1 MAGRQKLLQIAAR
14 SWLAATAL
22 LAATTAAA
30 QQDYPNQT
38 IRLVMGYPAG
48 VGGADSVARGIASHM
63 KNLAGVPVII
73 ENKTGALTNIAAEHV
88 ANSKPNGYTIL
99 VTAGNST
106 FATNMHLFKTL
117 PFDPIKSFAPITT
130 LTRVPFVLMVSPKE
144 KIFSVQDLTRVLK
157 EKKAKGSYGS
167 STPISLVISEL
178 YKSIAG
184 LETVQIPYKTLEPA
198 WPEMANG
205 GLDFMFVDPANA
217 AIVMKQGRA
226 RGIAVT
232 SAQRSALMPDVP
244 TMIEGGVPG
253 YDVTSWLAAYAP
265 AGTPRPIIDKLSGW
279 FNQVLAME
287 EFRKSMANINYD
299 LYPGTPESLEKFHAA
314 EIEKWGRL
322 IRAAKIEPQ

>member
-1 MAGRQKLLQIAAR
+1 MQATKPALTALFAVFVLFMAGPL
-14 SWLAATAL
+14 
-22 LAATTAAA
+22 AA
-30 QQDYPNQT
+30 QQDFPNQT

-48 VGGADSVARGIASHM
+48 VGGADSVARSIAGYM
-63 KNLAGVPVII
+63 KNLTNVPVII
-73 ENKTGALTNIAAEHV
+73 ENKTGALTNIAAEYV
-88 ANSKPNGYTIL
+88 ANAKPNGYTLL

-117 PFDPIKSFAPITT
+117 PFDPYKSFSYVTT

-144 KIFSVQDLTRVLK
+144 KIATVQELTRILK
-157 EKKAKGSYGS
+157 AKGNKGSYGS

-198 WPEMANG
+198 WPEMASG

-217 AIVMKQGRA
+217 GIVMKQGRA

-232 SAQRSALMPDVP
+232 SAQRSALMPDIP

-253 YDVTSWLAAYAP
+253 YEVTSWLAVYAP
-265 AGTPRPIIDKLSGW
+265 AGTPRPIIDKLNGW
-279 FNQVLAME
+279 FNQVMTND
-287 EFRKSMANINYD
+287 EFKKSMANINYD
-299 LYPGTPESLEKFHAA
+299 LYPGTPEQLEKFHLS
-314 EIEKWGRL
+314 ELEKWGRL

>member
-1 MAGRQKLLQIAAR
+1 MRPVSRWMPLFAAGLAIAGVMPAV
-14 SWLAATAL
+14 
-22 LAATTAAA
+22 A
-30 QQDYPNQT
+30 QQDFPNQP
-38 IRLVMGYPAG
+38 IRFVMGYPAG
-48 VGGADSVARGIASHM
+48 VGGADSVARGIAGHM

-73 ENKTGALTNIAAEHV
+73 ENRPGALTNIAADHV
-88 ANSKPNGYTIL
+88 AKSKPNGYTIL

-117 PFDPIKSFAPITT
+117 PFDPYKSFSYIST

-144 KIFSVQDLTRVLK
+144 KTFTVQDLTRILR
-157 EKKAKGSYGS
+157 EKKSKGSYGS

-198 WPEMANG
+198 WPEMAAG

-217 AIVMKQGRA
+217 AIAMKQGRA

-232 SAQRSALMPDVP
+232 SGQRSALMPDIP

-253 YDVTSWLAAYAP
+253 YDVVSWLAAYAP
-265 AGTPRPIIDKLSGW
+265 AGTPRPIIDKLNGW
-279 FNQVLAME
+279 FTQILAME
-287 EFRKSMANINYD
+287 DFKKSMAFINYE
-299 LYPGTPESLEKFHAA
+299 LSSSTPEGLEKFHMS

-322 IRAAKIEPQ
+322 IKAAKIEPQ

>member
-1 MAGRQKLLQIAAR
+1 MQATKPALTALFAVVVLFMAGPL
-14 SWLAATAL
+14 
-22 LAATTAAA
+22 AA
-30 QQDYPNQT
+30 QQDFPNQT

-48 VGGADSVARGIASHM
+48 VGGADSVARSIAGYM
-63 KNLAGVPVII
+63 KNLANVPVII
-73 ENKTGALTNIAAEHV
+73 ENKTGALTNIAAEYV
-88 ANSKPNGYTIL
+88 ANAKPNGYTLL

-117 PFDPIKSFAPITT
+117 PFDPYKSFSYVTT

-144 KIFSVQDLTRVLK
+144 KIATVQELTRILK
-157 EKKAKGSYGS
+157 AKGNKGSYGS

-198 WPEMANG
+198 WPEMASG

-217 AIVMKQGRA
+217 GIVMKQGRA

-232 SAQRSALMPDVP
+232 SAQRSALMPDIP

-253 YDVTSWLAAYAP
+253 YEVTSWLAVYAP
-265 AGTPRPIIDKLSGW
+265 AGTPRPIIDKLNGW
-279 FNQVLAME
+279 FNQVMAND
-287 EFRKSMANINYD
+287 EFRKSMASINYD
-299 LYPGTPESLEKFHAA
+299 LYPGTPEQLEKFHLS
-314 EIEKWGRL
+314 ELEKWGRL

>member
-1 MAGRQKLLQIAAR
+1 
-14 SWLAATAL
+14 
-22 LAATTAAA
+22 
-30 QQDYPNQT
+30 
-38 IRLVMGYPAG
+38 
-48 VGGADSVARGIASHM
+48 
-63 KNLAGVPVII
+63 
-73 ENKTGALTNIAAEHV
+73 
-88 ANSKPNGYTIL
+88 
-99 VTAGNST
+99 
-106 FATNMHLFKTL
+106 
-117 PFDPIKSFAPITT
+117 
-130 LTRVPFVLMVSPKE
+130 MVSPKE
-144 KIFSVQDLTRVLK
+144 KIFTVQDLTRILK

-232 SAQRSALMPDVP
+232 SAQRSALMPDIP

-265 AGTPRPIIDKLSGW
+265 AGTPRPIVDKLSGW
-279 FNQVLAME
+279 FNQVMAID
-287 EFRKSMANINYD
+287 EFRKAMAAINYD

-322 IRAAKIEPQ
+322 IRAARIEPQ

>member
-1 MAGRQKLLQIAAR
+1 MGGRKLSLRWLLSALALSFAGPL
-14 SWLAATAL
+14 
-22 LAATTAAA
+22 AA
-30 QQDYPNQT
+30 QQDFPNQT

-48 VGGADSVARGIASHM
+48 VGGADSVARAMAGYM

-88 ANSKPNGYTIL
+88 AYSRPNGYTLL

-117 PFDPIKSFAPITT
+117 PFDPYKSFSYVTT

-144 KIFSVQDLTRVLK
+144 KIGSVQELTRILK
-157 EKKAKGSYGS
+157 AKGSKGSYGS

-198 WPEMANG
+198 WPEMAAG

-217 AIVMKQGRA
+217 GIVMKQGRA

-232 SAQRSALMPDVP
+232 SSQRSALMPDIP

-253 YDVTSWLAAYAP
+253 YDVTSWLAVYAP
-265 AGTPRPIIDKLSGW
+265 AGTPRPVIDRLNGW
-279 FNQVLAME
+279 FNQIMAND
-287 EFRKSMANINYD
+287 EFRKAMANINYD
-299 LYPGTPESLEKFHAA
+299 LYPGTPEQLEKFHLS

>member
-1 MAGRQKLLQIAAR
+1 MQGGMRALRLLVAPLVFFMAGPL
-14 SWLAATAL
+14 
-22 LAATTAAA
+22 AA
-30 QQDYPNQT
+30 QQDFPSQT

-48 VGGADSVARGIASHM
+48 VGGADSVARSIAGYM
-63 KNLAGVPVII
+63 KNLANVPVII
-73 ENKTGALTNIAAEHV
+73 ENKTGALTNIAAEYV
-88 ANSKPNGYTIL
+88 ANAKPNGYTLL

-106 FATNMHLFKTL
+106 FATNMHLFRTL
-117 PFDPIKSFAPITT
+117 PFDPYKSFSYVTT

-144 KIFSVQDLTRVLK
+144 KIATVQDLTRIL
-157 EKKAKGSYGS
+157 KAKGARGSYGS

-198 WPEMANG
+198 WPEMAGG

-217 AIVMKQGRA
+217 GIVMKQGRA

-232 SAQRSALMPDVP
+232 SAQRSALMPDIP

-253 YDVTSWLAAYAP
+253 YDVTSWLAVYAP
-265 AGTPRPIIDKLSGW
+265 AGTPRPIIDKLNGW
-279 FNQVLAME
+279 FNQVMAND
-287 EFRKSMANINYD
+287 EFRKSMAIINYD
-299 LYPGTPESLEKFHAA
+299 LYPGTPEQLEKFHLS
-314 EIEKWGRL
+314 ELEKWGRL

>member
-1 MAGRQKLLQIAAR
+1 MQATKPALTALFAVFVLFMAGPL
-14 SWLAATAL
+14 
-22 LAATTAAA
+22 AA
-30 QQDYPNQT
+30 QQDFPNQT

-48 VGGADSVARGIASHM
+48 VGGADSVARSIAGYM
-63 KNLAGVPVII
+63 KNLTNVPVII
-73 ENKTGALTNIAAEHV
+73 ENKTGALTNIAAEYV
-88 ANSKPNGYTIL
+88 ANAKPNGYTLL

-117 PFDPIKSFAPITT
+117 PFDPYKSFSYVTT

-144 KIFSVQDLTRVLK
+144 KIATVQDLTRILK
-157 EKKAKGSYGS
+157 AKGNKGSYGS

-198 WPEMANG
+198 WPEMASG

-217 AIVMKQGRA
+217 GIVMKQGRA

-232 SAQRSALMPDVP
+232 SAQRSALMPDIP

-253 YDVTSWLAAYAP
+253 YEVTSWLAVYAP
-265 AGTPRPIIDKLSGW
+265 AGTPRPIIDKLNGW
-279 FNQVLAME
+279 FNQVMAND
-287 EFRKSMANINYD
+287 EFRKSMASINYD
-299 LYPGTPESLEKFHAA
+299 LYPGTPEQLEKFHLS
-314 EIEKWGRL
+314 ELEKWGRL

>member
-1 MAGRQKLLQIAAR
+1 MRM
-14 SWLAATAL
+14 L
-22 LAATTAAA
+22 LAVLAIAGSAPLCA
-30 QQDYPNQT
+30 QQDFPNQT
-38 IRLVMGYPAG
+38 IRFVMGYPAG
-48 VGGADSVARGIASHM
+48 VGGADSVSRAIAGHM

-99 VTAGNST
+99 ITAGNST
-106 FATNMHLFKTL
+106 FATNMHLFKKL
-117 PFDPIKSFAPITT
+117 PFDPVKSFTYITT

-144 KIFSVQDLTRVLK
+144 KIFTVQDLTRVLK
-157 EKKAKGSYGS
+157 EKKSKGSYGS

-178 YKSIAG
+178 YKTIAG

-198 WPEMANG
+198 WPEMASG
-205 GLDFMFVDPANA
+205 GIDYMFVDPANA
-217 AIVMKQGRA
+217 SIVMKQGRA

-232 SAQRSALMPDVP
+232 AAQRSALMPDIP

-265 AGTPRPIIDKLSGW
+265 AGTPRPVIDKLNGW
-279 FNQVLAME
+279 FNQILAME
-287 EFRKSMANINYD
+287 DFKKAMAFINYD
-299 LYPGTPESLEKFHAA
+299 LYPGSPESLEKFHLA

-322 IRAAKIEPQ
+322 IRAAKIEPQGNRGRSDIN

>member
-1 MAGRQKLLQIAAR
+1 
-14 SWLAATAL
+14 
-22 LAATTAAA
+22 
-30 QQDYPNQT
+30 
-38 IRLVMGYPAG
+38 
-48 VGGADSVARGIASHM
+48 
-63 KNLAGVPVII
+63 VII
-73 ENKTGALTNIAAEHV
+73 ENKTGALTNIAAEYV
-88 ANSKPNGYTIL
+88 ANAKPNGYTLL

-106 FATNMHLFKTL
+106 FATNMHLFKAL
-117 PFDPIKSFAPITT
+117 PFDPYKSFSYVTT

-144 KIFSVQDLTRVLK
+144 KIATVQDLTRIL
-157 EKKAKGSYGS
+157 KAKGVRGSYGS

-198 WPEMANG
+198 WPEMASG

-217 AIVMKQGRA
+217 GIVMKQGRA

-232 SAQRSALMPDVP
+232 SAQRSALMPDIP

-253 YDVTSWLAAYAP
+253 YDVTSWLAVYAP
-265 AGTPRPIIDKLSGW
+265 AGTPRPIIDKLNGW
-279 FNQVLAME
+279 FNQVMVND

-299 LYPGTPESLEKFHAA
+299 LYPGSPEQLEKFHLS
-314 EIEKWGRL
+314 ELEKWGRL

>member
-1 MAGRQKLLQIAAR
+1 MQATKPALTALFAVFVLFMAGPL
-14 SWLAATAL
+14 
-22 LAATTAAA
+22 AA
-30 QQDYPNQT
+30 QQDFPNQT

-48 VGGADSVARGIASHM
+48 VGGADSVARSIAGYM
-63 KNLAGVPVII
+63 KNLANVPVII
-73 ENKTGALTNIAAEHV
+73 ENKTGALTNIAAEYV
-88 ANSKPNGYTIL
+88 ANAKPNGYTLL

-117 PFDPIKSFAPITT
+117 PFDPYKSFSYVTT

-144 KIFSVQDLTRVLK
+144 KIATVQELTRILK
-157 EKKAKGSYGS
+157 AKGNKGSYGS

-198 WPEMANG
+198 WPEMASG

-217 AIVMKQGRA
+217 GIVMKQGRA

-232 SAQRSALMPDVP
+232 SAQRSALMPDIP

-253 YDVTSWLAAYAP
+253 YDVTSWLAVYAP
-265 AGTPRPIIDKLSGW
+265 AGTPRPIIDKLNGW
-279 FNQVLAME
+279 FNQVMTND
-287 EFRKSMANINYD
+287 EFKKSMANINYD
-299 LYPGTPESLEKFHAA
+299 LYPGTPEQLEKFHLS
-314 EIEKWGRL
+314 ELEKWGRL

>member
-1 MAGRQKLLQIAAR
+1 MQATKPALTALFAVFVLFMAGPL
-14 SWLAATAL
+14 
-22 LAATTAAA
+22 AA
-30 QQDYPNQT
+30 QQDFPNQT

-48 VGGADSVARGIASHM
+48 VGGADSVARSIAGYM
-63 KNLAGVPVII
+63 KNLANVPVII
-73 ENKTGALTNIAAEHV
+73 ENKTGALTNIAAEYV
-88 ANSKPNGYTIL
+88 ANAKPNGYTLL

-117 PFDPIKSFAPITT
+117 PFDPYKSFSYITT

-144 KIFSVQDLTRVLK
+144 KIATVQELTRILK
-157 EKKAKGSYGS
+157 AKGNKGSYGS

-198 WPEMANG
+198 WPEMASG

-217 AIVMKQGRA
+217 GIVMKQGRA

-232 SAQRSALMPDVP
+232 SAQRSALMPDIP

-253 YDVTSWLAAYAP
+253 YEVTSWLAVYAP
-265 AGTPRPIIDKLSGW
+265 AGTPRPIIDKLNGW
-279 FNQVLAME
+279 FNQVMAND
-287 EFRKSMANINYD
+287 EFRKSMASINYD
-299 LYPGTPESLEKFHAA
+299 LYPGTPEQLEKFHLS
-314 EIEKWGRL
+314 ELEKWGRL

>member
-1 MAGRQKLLQIAAR
+1 MQATKPALTALFAVFVLFMAGPL
-14 SWLAATAL
+14 
-22 LAATTAAA
+22 AA
-30 QQDYPNQT
+30 QQDFPNQT

-48 VGGADSVARGIASHM
+48 VGGADSVARSIAGYM
-63 KNLAGVPVII
+63 KNLTNVPVII
-73 ENKTGALTNIAAEHV
+73 ENKTGALTNIAAEYV
-88 ANSKPNGYTIL
+88 ANAKPNGYTLL

-117 PFDPIKSFAPITT
+117 PFDPYKSFSYVTT

-144 KIFSVQDLTRVLK
+144 KIATVQDLTRILK
-157 EKKAKGSYGS
+157 AKGNKGSYGS

-198 WPEMANG
+198 WPEMASG

-217 AIVMKQGRA
+217 GIVMKQGRA

-232 SAQRSALMPDVP
+232 SAQRSALMPDIP

-253 YDVTSWLAAYAP
+253 YDVTSWLAVYAP
-265 AGTPRPIIDKLSGW
+265 AGTPRPIIDKLNGW
-279 FNQVLAME
+279 FNQVMTND
-287 EFRKSMANINYD
+287 EFKKSMANINYD
-299 LYPGTPESLEKFHAA
+299 LYPGTPEQLEKFHLS
-314 EIEKWGRL
+314 ELEKWGRL

>member
-1 MAGRQKLLQIAAR
+1 MQATKPALTALFAVFVLFMAGPL
-14 SWLAATAL
+14 
-22 LAATTAAA
+22 AA
-30 QQDYPNQT
+30 QQDFPNQT

-48 VGGADSVARGIASHM
+48 VGGADSVARSIAGYM
-63 KNLAGVPVII
+63 KNLTNVPVII
-73 ENKTGALTNIAAEHV
+73 ENKTGALTNIAAEYV
-88 ANSKPNGYTIL
+88 ANAKPNGYTLL

-117 PFDPIKSFAPITT
+117 PFDPYKSFSYVTT

-144 KIFSVQDLTRVLK
+144 KIATVQELTRILK
-157 EKKAKGSYGS
+157 AKGNKGSYGS

-198 WPEMANG
+198 WPEMASG

-217 AIVMKQGRA
+217 GIVMKQGRA

-232 SAQRSALMPDVP
+232 SAQRSALMPDIP

-253 YDVTSWLAAYAP
+253 YEVTSWLAVYAP
-265 AGTPRPIIDKLSGW
+265 AGTPRPIIDKLNGW
-279 FNQVLAME
+279 FNQVMAND
-287 EFRKSMANINYD
+287 EFRKSMASINYD
-299 LYPGTPESLEKFHAA
+299 LYPGTPEQLAKFHLS
-314 EIEKWGRL
+314 ELEKWGRL

>member
-1 MAGRQKLLQIAAR
+1 MQATKPALTALFAVFVLFMAGPL
-14 SWLAATAL
+14 
-22 LAATTAAA
+22 AA
-30 QQDYPNQT
+30 QQDFPNQT

-48 VGGADSVARGIASHM
+48 VGGADSVARSIAGYM
-63 KNLAGVPVII
+63 KNLTNVPVII
-73 ENKTGALTNIAAEHV
+73 ENKTGALTNIAAEYV
-88 ANSKPNGYTIL
+88 ANAKPNGYTLL

-117 PFDPIKSFAPITT
+117 PFDPYKSFSYVTT

-144 KIFSVQDLTRVLK
+144 KIATVQELTRILK
-157 EKKAKGSYGS
+157 AKGNKGSYGS

-198 WPEMANG
+198 WPEMASG

-217 AIVMKQGRA
+217 GIVMKQGRA

-232 SAQRSALMPDVP
+232 SAQRSALMPDIP

-253 YDVTSWLAAYAP
+253 YEVTSWLAVYAP
-265 AGTPRPIIDKLSGW
+265 AGTPRPIIDKLNGW
-279 FNQVLAME
+279 FNQVMAND
-287 EFRKSMANINYD
+287 EFRKSMASINYD
-299 LYPGTPESLEKFHAA
+299 LYPGTPEQLEKFHLS
-314 EIEKWGRL
+314 ELEKWGRL

>member
-1 MAGRQKLLQIAAR
+1 MQATKSALTALFAVLVLFMAGPL
-14 SWLAATAL
+14 
-22 LAATTAAA
+22 AA
-30 QQDYPNQT
+30 QQDFPNQT

-48 VGGADSVARGIASHM
+48 VGGADSVARSIAGYM
-63 KNLAGVPVII
+63 KNLTNVPVII
-73 ENKTGALTNIAAEHV
+73 ENKTGALTNIAAEYV
-88 ANSKPNGYTIL
+88 ANAKPNGYTLL

-117 PFDPIKSFAPITT
+117 PFDPYKSFSYVTT

-144 KIFSVQDLTRVLK
+144 KIATVQDLTRIL
-157 EKKAKGSYGS
+157 KAKGGRGSYGS

-198 WPEMANG
+198 WPEMASG

-217 AIVMKQGRA
+217 GIVMKQGRA

-232 SAQRSALMPDVP
+232 SAQRSALMPDIP

-253 YDVTSWLAAYAP
+253 YEVTSWLAVYAP
-265 AGTPRPIIDKLSGW
+265 AGTPRPIIDKLNGW
-279 FNQVLAME
+279 FNQVMAND
-287 EFRKSMANINYD
+287 EFRKSMASINYD
-299 LYPGTPESLEKFHAA
+299 LYPGSPEQLEKFHLS
-314 EIEKWGRL
+314 ELEKWGRL

>member
-1 MAGRQKLLQIAAR
+1 MQATKPALTALFAVFVLFMAGPL
-14 SWLAATAL
+14 
-22 LAATTAAA
+22 AA
-30 QQDYPNQT
+30 QQDFPNQT

-48 VGGADSVARGIASHM
+48 VGGADSVARSIAGYM
-63 KNLAGVPVII
+63 KNLTNVPVII
-73 ENKTGALTNIAAEHV
+73 ENKTGALTNIAAEYV
-88 ANSKPNGYTIL
+88 ANAKPNGYTLL

-117 PFDPIKSFAPITT
+117 PFDPYKSFSYVTT

-144 KIFSVQDLTRVLK
+144 KIATVQDLTRILK
-157 EKKAKGSYGS
+157 AKGNKGSYGS

-198 WPEMANG
+198 WPEMASG

-217 AIVMKQGRA
+217 GIVMKQGRA

-232 SAQRSALMPDVP
+232 SAQRSALMPDIP

-253 YDVTSWLAAYAP
+253 YEVTSWLAVYAP
-265 AGTPRPIIDKLSGW
+265 AGTPRPIIDKLNGW
-279 FNQVLAME
+279 FNQVMANE
-287 EFRKSMANINYD
+287 EFRKSMASINYD
-299 LYPGTPESLEKFHAA
+299 LYPGTPEQLEKFHLS
-314 EIEKWGRL
+314 ELEKWGRL

>member
-1 MAGRQKLLQIAAR
+1 MQATKPALTALFAVVVLFMAGPL
-14 SWLAATAL
+14 
-22 LAATTAAA
+22 AA
-30 QQDYPNQT
+30 QQDFPNQT

-48 VGGADSVARGIASHM
+48 VGGADSVARSIAGYM
-63 KNLAGVPVII
+63 KNLANVPVII
-73 ENKTGALTNIAAEHV
+73 ENKTGALTNIAAEYV
-88 ANSKPNGYTIL
+88 ANAKPNGYTLL

-117 PFDPIKSFAPITT
+117 PFDPYKSFSYVTT

-144 KIFSVQDLTRVLK
+144 KIATVQELTRILK
-157 EKKAKGSYGS
+157 AKGNKGSYGS

-217 AIVMKQGRA
+217 GIVMKQGRA

-232 SAQRSALMPDVP
+232 SAQRSALMPDIP

-253 YDVTSWLAAYAP
+253 YEVTSWLAVYAP
-265 AGTPRPIIDKLSGW
+265 AGTPRPIIDKLNGW
-279 FNQVLAME
+279 FNQVMAND
-287 EFRKSMANINYD
+287 EFRKSMASINYD
-299 LYPGTPESLEKFHAA
+299 LYPGSPEQLEKFHLS
-314 EIEKWGRL
+314 ELEKWGRL

>member
-1 MAGRQKLLQIAAR
+1 MQATKSALTALFAVLVLFMAGPL
-14 SWLAATAL
+14 
-22 LAATTAAA
+22 AA
-30 QQDYPNQT
+30 QQDFPNQT

-48 VGGADSVARGIASHM
+48 VGGADSVARSIAGYM
-63 KNLAGVPVII
+63 KNLTNVPVII
-73 ENKTGALTNIAAEHV
+73 ENKTGALTNIAAEYV
-88 ANSKPNGYTIL
+88 ANAKPNGYTLL

-117 PFDPIKSFAPITT
+117 PFDPYKSFSYVTT

-144 KIFSVQDLTRVLK
+144 KIATVQDLTRILK
-157 EKKAKGSYGS
+157 AKGNKGSYGS

-198 WPEMANG
+198 WPEMASG

-217 AIVMKQGRA
+217 GIVMKQGRA

-232 SAQRSALMPDVP
+232 SAQRSALMPDIP

-253 YDVTSWLAAYAP
+253 YEVTSWLAVYAP
-265 AGTPRPIIDKLSGW
+265 AGTPRPIIDKLNGW
-279 FNQVLAME
+279 FNQVMANE
-287 EFRKSMANINYD
+287 EFRKSMASINYD
-299 LYPGTPESLEKFHAA
+299 LYPGSPEQLEKFHLS
-314 EIEKWGRL
+314 ELEKWGRL

>member
-1 MAGRQKLLQIAAR
+1 MQATKPALTALFAVFVLFMAGPL
-14 SWLAATAL
+14 
-22 LAATTAAA
+22 AA
-30 QQDYPNQT
+30 QQDFPNQT

-48 VGGADSVARGIASHM
+48 VGGADSVARSIAGYM
-63 KNLAGVPVII
+63 KNLANVPVII
-73 ENKTGALTNIAAEHV
+73 ENKTGALTNIAAEYV
-88 ANSKPNGYTIL
+88 ANAKPNGYTLL

-117 PFDPIKSFAPITT
+117 PFDPYKSFSYVTT

-144 KIFSVQDLTRVLK
+144 KIATVQELTRILK
-157 EKKAKGSYGS
+157 AKGNKGSYGS

-198 WPEMANG
+198 WPEMASG

-217 AIVMKQGRA
+217 GIVMKQGRA

-232 SAQRSALMPDVP
+232 SAQRSALMPDIP

-253 YDVTSWLAAYAP
+253 YEVTSWLAVYAP
-265 AGTPRPIIDKLSGW
+265 AGTPRPIIDKLNGW
-279 FNQVLAME
+279 FNQVMAND
-287 EFRKSMANINYD
+287 EFRKSMASINYD
-299 LYPGTPESLEKFHAA
+299 LYPGTPEQLEKFHLS
-314 EIEKWGRL
+314 ELEKWGRL